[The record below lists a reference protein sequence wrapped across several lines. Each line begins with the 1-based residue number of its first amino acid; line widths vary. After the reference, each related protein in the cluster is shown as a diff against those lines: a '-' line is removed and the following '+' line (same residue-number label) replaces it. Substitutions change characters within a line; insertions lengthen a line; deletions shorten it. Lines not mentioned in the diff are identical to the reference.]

1 MLTFGF
7 IADNIIEIPNGLTP
21 EEFQE
26 KFKRTLFNS
35 FFDVVE
41 QGCTKFY
48 TPFQNIYSCIAINI
62 IKRIGEISD
71 IDIEIYV
78 LYADNDEY
86 LAALSTPCYKA
97 YNFEKSTNKIIF
109 SELNHDFENS
119 QSNTNGNIVD
129 LQKFNVLMN
138 LVEECSV
145 VVFYNSEEVIEQNSN
160 ITTAHNYCENYSI
173 SHINLY
179 DNIQ

>member
-7 IADNIIEIPNGLTP
+7 IADNIIEVPNGLTT

-35 FFDVVE
+35 FFDIVE

-48 TPFQNIYSCIAINI
+48 TPFQNIYTCIAINT
-62 IKRIGEISD
+62 IKKIGEIAD

-86 LAALSTPCYKA
+86 LAALSTPCYKNH
-97 YNFEKSTNKIIF
+97 NFEKSTNKIIF
-109 SELNHDFENS
+109 SELNNDFDNIPTKTKE
-119 QSNTNGNIVD
+119 NIVD

-145 VVFYNSEEVIEQNSN
+145 VVFYNSEEIIEANSYIN
-160 ITTAHNYCENYSI
+160 TTHNYCENYSI

-179 DNIQ
+179 GEVQ